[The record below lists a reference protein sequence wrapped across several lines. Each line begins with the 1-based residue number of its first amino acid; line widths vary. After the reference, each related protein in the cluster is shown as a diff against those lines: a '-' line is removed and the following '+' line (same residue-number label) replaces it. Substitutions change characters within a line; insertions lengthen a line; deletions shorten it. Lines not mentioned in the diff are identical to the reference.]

1 VRKLKKNKKFDNILD
16 ECFERILVNDETIE
30 QCLERYPEYAAE
42 LEPLLLTATATNKAV
57 DIAPSPEFKARARY
71 QLRVEMASLDTKKRR
86 FFLTRQPRWA
96 VAVVTALVVL
106 LLGSGT
112 VLAAN
117 SESTLPGNPLYPIKM
132 ATENV
137 RLALT
142 SSDSAKAELYATLV
156 DRRTSEIGWLMDK
169 GKTELVEWTVNRL
182 KNHLANIYNLS
193 PASQSTIGSEITAG
207 EPSVKPAV
215 AVQDV
220 AGTVKAEERVRLQV
234 LWGRYIVNHPDE
246 IRAMLEEA
254 PPSVKQ
260 DLTRAIVTSVN
271 SYIATCQEVIRASN
285 QSQNGANSNGSN
297 GATNGSN
304 QQSDA
309 SDEQPNDSN
318 QQPGNSNHQSDNSGL
333 APDSLDPQ
341 SSILKQPLE
350 VQGMRLGQ
358 SRGVPYSLL
367 NIP

>member
-1 VRKLKKNKKFDNILD
+1 MKKDKKFDIIFD
-16 ECFERILVNDETIE
+16 ECLERVLVNGETIE
-30 QCLERYPEYAAE
+30 QCLERYPKYVAE
-42 LEPLLLTATATNKAV
+42 LEPLLLTATATGEAI

-71 QLRVEMASLDTKKRR
+71 QLRVEMASLDEKKKH
-86 FFLTRQPRWA
+86 FFLARQPRWA
-96 VAVVTALVVL
+96 LAVVTAFVVL

-117 SESTLPGNPLYPIKM
+117 SESTLPGNPLYPVKM

-156 DRRTSEIGWLMDK
+156 DRRTSEIGRLMDK
-169 GKTELVEWTVNRL
+169 GNTELVEWTVNRL
-182 KNHLANIYNLS
+182 KSHLTNIYSLS
-193 PASQSTIGSEITAG
+193 PASQSAIGSEITEG
-207 EPSVKPAV
+207 EPSVKPMI

-220 AGTVKAEERVRLQV
+220 AATVRTEERVRLQV

-246 IRAMLEEA
+246 IRAMVEEA
-254 PPSVKQ
+254 PLSVKQ
-260 DLTRAIVTSVN
+260 DMTRAIVASVN
-271 SYIATCQEVIRASN
+271 SYIATCQEALRTSN

-297 GATNGSN
+297 GASDDSN
-304 QQSDA
+304 QQPGESD
-309 SDEQPNDSN
+309 N
-318 QQPGNSNHQSDNSGL
+318 QPGNSNHQSDNSSP